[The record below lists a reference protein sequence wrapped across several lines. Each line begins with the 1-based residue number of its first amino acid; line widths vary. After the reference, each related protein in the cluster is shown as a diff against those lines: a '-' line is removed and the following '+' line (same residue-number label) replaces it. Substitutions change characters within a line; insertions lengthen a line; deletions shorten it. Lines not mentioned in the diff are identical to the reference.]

1 MKITKVIIPAA
12 GWGTRFLPF
21 TKAVPKEM
29 VPLLNKPAIQY
40 IVQEAVDSGINNCIV
55 ITSAHKQALI
65 NYFSPQPALEG
76 FLQEKNKLSLLTGL
90 QNLCNSVTMGYIIQ
104 ETALGLGHAVGLAK
118 NKITDDYCAVMLP
131 DDIMVSTPPALAQL
145 ITIAQ
150 TYKASVIAVQEVPDN
165 AVSSYGI
172 VAIKKQIEPGIF
184 EVSSVVEKPTVANAP
199 SRLAI
204 IGRYILSQKIFKALD
219 ELKPAANG
227 EIQLTDAIASLIASG
242 EKVLAY
248 TVQGTRYD
256 VGTPHGW
263 LTANRDMARHN
274 PAFSDIFE

>member
-40 IVQEAVDSGINNCIV
+40 IVQEAVDSGIDNCIV

-65 NYFSPQPALEG
+65 NYFNPQPALET
-76 FLQEKNKLSLLTGL
+76 FLKEKNKLSLLTEL
-90 QNLCNSVTMGYIIQ
+90 HNLCNSITLTFIMQ
-104 ETALGLGHAVGLAK
+104 DTALGLGHAVGLAK
-118 NKITDDYCAVMLP
+118 NNITDDYCAVMLP
-131 DDIMVSTPPALAQL
+131 DDIMASTPPALAQL

-150 TYKASVIAVQEVPDN
+150 KYTANVIAVQEVPDN

-172 VAIKKQIEPGIF
+172 VALKNEIEPGVF
-184 EVSSVVEKPTVANAP
+184 EIQGVVEKPTATNAP

-204 IGRYILSQKIFKALD
+204 IGRYILSQKIFKKLD

-227 EIQLTDAIASLIASG
+227 EIQLTDAIASLIAG
-242 EKVLAY
+242 GQKVIAY
-248 TVQGTRYD
+248 KVQGLRYD

-263 LTANRDMARHN
+263 LLANRDMARNN
-274 PAFSDIFE
+274 PTFSDIFE